1 MSYCRQYS
9 YQHWI
14 VAMAQG
20 QTQLIGLAKVSM
32 MILEERSVKVRAA
45 FFQYCY
51 ATLDITMIFILRY
64 YCFFI

>member
-1 MSYCRQYS
+1 
-9 YQHWI
+9 
-14 VAMAQG
+14 MAQG

-45 FFQYCY
+45 FFQYCH
-51 ATLDITMIFILRY
+51 ATLDITVIFIVRY

>member
-1 MSYCRQYS
+1 
-9 YQHWI
+9 
-14 VAMAQG
+14 MAQG
-20 QTQLIGLAKVSM
+20 QTQLIGLVKVSM

-51 ATLDITMIFILRY
+51 ATLDITMIFIVRY

>member
-1 MSYCRQYS
+1 MSYCHQSS